1 MTPPASK
8 RAPRPLSLTPA
19 TRLLVGAAL
28 GLVVAALAYGLRRTA
43 LGETLEL
50 RLVDVRTR
58 AFADDR
64 PADPSIVV
72 CTIEDPDVL
81 AVKRTWHQGWPWPL
95 EFNEQ
100 AFRVFEKAKV
110 KAVLV
115 DVLHLDRGQG
125 PDDYASSEPLSPID
139 QQMLEG
145 EVATAEAY
153 GAALGKARGVVALE
167 LSPTP
172 SYEVPARI
180 TAAAPKLGADGVTPP
195 PAMRREVG
203 ANLPV
208 RRVADGARLLGFV
221 NTVPDVDGV
230 VRRAHLVRGWGDRT
244 VLSLPLAGLSVALDA
259 PVRTEDGEV
268 VVGPVRQRVDA
279 DGSFLVDF
287 RGPSRATYTRVPAS
301 KVLEWAQKAGGDA
314 PLPDDA
320 RAHLEGKIVVW
331 GVNLA
336 GAKDL
341 IATPLGGDF
350 EGPVYQATVVDDLLH
365 GDGRVRVPAG
375 VDLAV
380 LALLGAGAGAL
391 TVRAKRR
398 WLPLAA
404 VLIAIGAL
412 FATGWWT
419 FAGGRVMDLG
429 APTTAALVAWA
440 AGTLFLLFTEGR
452 YNKWLEGAFGLYLA
466 PSVIDA
472 LKSDPSLLA
481 LGGARRDIT
490 VLFSDVAGF
499 SSFSRQLG
507 PENLV
512 RLLNEYLTSHGEA
525 IHAEGGTISKFIG
538 DAVMAVY
545 GDPVPQPDQAVRAC
559 RTALDVQRRI
569 PELRPLWES
578 MGLSSFA
585 VRIGLNSGPAVVG
598 NMGSRQRFD
607 YTSMGEIVNLSSRLE
622 GANKYFGTKILIGP
636 STHDQARDAI
646 LAKQIGR
653 VVVVG
658 WDTPEPVYE
667 LVAMREGAPAD
678 LVAHVAAWDRATS
691 AMRAGDLSAA
701 DTALLDAERLRP
713 GDGACAFLRKLLS
726 SLHSGAE
733 PTPWSGIIKLEGKG

>member
-1 MTPPASK
+1 MSTSARK
-8 RAPRPLSLTPA
+8 RPPRPLSLTPT
-19 TRLLVGAAL
+19 TRTAVGAGV
-28 GLVVAALAYGLRRTA
+28 GLVVALLALLLRGTA

-58 AFADDR
+58 AFANDR
-64 PADPSIVV
+64 AADPSIVV
-72 CTIEDPDVL
+72 CTIEDPDVV
-81 AVKRTWHQGWPWPL
+81 AVKRDLQQDWPWPL
-95 EFNEQ
+95 DVN
-100 AFRVFEKAKV
+100 AGLFRVFAKANV

-125 PDDYASSEPLSPID
+125 ADDYASSRALTEIE
-139 QQMLEG
+139 QQMLEM
-145 EVATAEAY
+145 EADAAAAY
-153 GAALGKARGVVALE
+153 GAALGTARGVVALE

-172 SYEVPARI
+172 RYEVPARV
-180 TAAAPKLGADGVTPP
+180 AVAVGKLGADGIVA
-195 PAMRREVG
+195 PAGMPRERG
-203 ANLPV
+203 ANLPA

-221 NTVPDVDGV
+221 NTLPDLDGV

-244 VLSLPLAGLSVALDA
+244 VLSLPLAGLSVALGA
-259 PVRTEDGEV
+259 PARTDGDRV
-268 VVGPVRQRVDA
+268 VVGTAAQRIDA

-287 RGPSRATYTRVPAS
+287 RGPSRDTYARLPAS
-301 KVLEWAQKAGGDA
+301 KVLEWAIAAPGDT
-314 PLPDDA
+314 PLPA
-320 RAHLEGKIVVW
+320 EATAALAGKIVVW

-341 IATPLGGDF
+341 VATPLGGDF
-350 EGPVYQATVVDDLLH
+350 EGPVLQATVVDDVLH
-365 GDGRVRVPAG
+365 GDGRVRVPRA

-380 LALLGAGAGAL
+380 LAILGAGLGAL

-398 WLPLAA
+398 WLPPVVAFAA
-404 VLIAIGAL
+404 LGAL
-412 FATGWWT
+412 FAAGWWT
-419 FAGGRVMDLG
+419 FGRGLVMDLG
-429 APTTAALVAWA
+429 APATAALVAWA
-440 AGTLFLLFTEGR
+440 GGTLFLLFTEGR

-466 PSVIDA
+466 PSVIEA
-472 LKSDPSLLA
+472 LKGDPSLLA
-481 LGGARRDIT
+481 LGGARREIT

-512 RLLNEYLTSHGEA
+512 KLLNEYLTSHGEA

-559 RTALDVQRRI
+559 RTALDVQRRL
-569 PELRPLWES
+569 PELRPLWEA
-578 MGLSSFA
+578 MGLTSFA
-585 VRIGLNSGPAVVG
+585 VRVGVNSGPAVVG

-636 STHDQARDAI
+636 ATYAQAKDAV
-646 LAKQIGR
+646 LVKQIGR

-667 LVAMREGAPAD
+667 LVGMRDGAPAD
-678 LVAHVAAWDRATS
+678 LVAHVAAWDRATA
-691 AMRAGDLSAA
+691 AMRAGDLAA
-701 DTALLDAERLRP
+701 AEAALAEAERLRRD
-713 GDGACAFLRKLLS
+713 DGACAWLRKLLAAMR
-726 SLHSGAE
+726 GGTE
-733 PTPWSGIIKLEGKG
+733 PTPWSGVVKLEGKG

>member
-1 MTPPASK
+1 VIA
-8 RAPRPLSLTPA
+8 RPLSLSPA

-28 GLVVAALAYGLRRTA
+28 GLVVAALAFGLRRTA

-72 CTIEDPDVL
+72 CTIEDPDVV
-81 AVKRTWHQGWPWPL
+81 AVKRDLHQDWPWPL
-95 EFNEQ
+95 DLNQGLFH
-100 AFRVFEKAKV
+100 VFEKAKV

-125 PDDYASSEPLSPID
+125 PDDYASSVPLTD
-139 QQMLEG
+139 MQRQMLEM
-145 EVATAEAY
+145 EADAATVY

-172 SYEVPARI
+172 NYEVPARV
-180 TAAAPKLGADGVTPP
+180 AAAAGKLGADGVTPP
-195 PAMRREVG
+195 AAMRREVG
-203 ANLPV
+203 ANLPA

-244 VLSLPLAGLSVALDA
+244 TLSLPLAGLSVALDA
-259 PVRTEDGEV
+259 PARTDGDTV
-268 VVGPVRQRVDA
+268 VVGSARQRVDA

-301 KVLEWAQKAGGDA
+301 KVLEWAIAAPGDA
-314 PLPDDA
+314 PLPADA
-320 RAHLEGKIVVW
+320 IAHLQGKIVVW

-341 IATPLGGDF
+341 VATPLGGDF
-350 EGPVYQATVVDDLLH
+350 EGPVFQATVVDDLLH

-380 LALLGAGAGAL
+380 LALLGAGVGAL

-404 VLIAIGAL
+404 VLVAVAAL
-412 FATGWWT
+412 FAAGWWT
-419 FAGGRVMDLG
+419 FARGLVMDLG

-440 AGTLFLLFTEGR
+440 GGTLFLLFTEGR

-472 LKSDPSLLA
+472 LKVNPSLLA

-512 RLLNEYLTSHGEA
+512 KLLNEYLTSHGEA

-559 RTALDVQRRI
+559 RTALDVQRRV
-569 PELRPLWES
+569 PELRPLWTS
-578 MGLSSFA
+578 MGLTSFA
-585 VRIGLNSGPAVVG
+585 VRVGVNSGPAVVG

-636 STHDQARDAI
+636 ATREQAGDAI
-646 LAKQIGR
+646 VVKQIGR

-667 LVAMREGAPAD
+667 LVAMRDGASAD
-678 LVAHVAAWDRATS
+678 LVAHVAAWDRAAA
-691 AMRAGDLSAA
+691 AMRAGDLAAA
-701 DTALLDAERLRP
+701 DRALAEAERLRP
-713 GDGACAFLRKLLS
+713 GDGACAWLRTILAAMRG
-726 SLHSGAE
+726 GAE
-733 PTPWSGIIKLEGKG
+733 PTPWSGVVRLEGKG